1 MEHSSFE
8 VAAIKL
14 DLANNICEIEQVS
27 KKVISLDNL
36 IKEDQTEIQ
45 KLENKLKKL
54 KILLSG
60 SLESLEKRIVPPIHE
75 RLELLG
81 IDIAALK
88 DETLTATDD
97 LKQKIDGITDCDL
110 VNITR
115 RPVPMHSVPDET
127 YFNEI
132 SPLGCRQSGGK

>member
-8 VAAIKL
+8 VEAIKS
-14 DLANNICEIEQVS
+14 DLANNIREIDLVS
-27 KKVISLDNL
+27 EKVISLDNL

-75 RLELLG
+75 RLELIS

-110 VNITR
+110 VIITR
-115 RPVPMHSVPDET
+115 RPVPLFIP
-127 YFNEI
+127 
-132 SPLGCRQSGGK
+132 

>member
-1 MEHSSFE
+1 MEHSSAE
-8 VAAIKL
+8 VETIKL
-14 DLANNICEIEQVS
+14 DLANNICGIEQVS
-27 KKVISLDNL
+27 ERVESLDNL

-60 SLESLEKRIVPPIHE
+60 SLESLENRIVPPIHE
-75 RLELLG
+75 RLEQLG
-81 IDIAALK
+81 LDIASLK
-88 DETLTATDD
+88 DETVTTTDD

-115 RPVPMHSVPDET
+115 RPVES
-127 YFNEI
+127 
-132 SPLGCRQSGGK
+132 K

>member
-1 MEHSSFE
+1 MEHSSSE
-8 VAAIKL
+8 VETIKL
-14 DLANNICEIEQVS
+14 DVANNICGIEQVS
-27 KKVISLDNL
+27 ERVESLDNL

-60 SLESLEKRIVPPIHE
+60 SLESLENRIVPPIHE
-75 RLELLG
+75 RLEQVGL
-81 IDIAALK
+81 DIASLK
-88 DETLTATDD
+88 DETVTTTDD

-115 RPVPMHSVPDET
+115 RPVESKCINTFIHRGL
-127 YFNEI
+127 F
-132 SPLGCRQSGGK
+132 